1 MIVHPLVEQELDGYL
16 DPNDLAGRLIQ
27 LDSSN
32 KTLIHQ
38 QEEINNLQIIDETEQ
53 NSKSTIEYLTS
64 IVNEIYQMNHVKTS
78 NEKLSLQQSLSI
90 ENKDPLSIVKPTNNQ
105 PVHCKHQRID
115 KVTDLEIMKQGKGF
129 KIGYTDRQ
137 GTDQRV
143 ILTKRIE
150 AGPDIMARDPHVRLP
165 YKGRKILNQVH
176 NSILYTNG
184 YNSIQEDKKFQRILD
199 DIEVSIIGTNPQ
211 HFDEV
216 CYVNSI
222 DIRKTKQK
230 RNL

>member
-150 AGPDIMARDPHVRLP
+150 AGPDIMERDPHIRLP
-165 YKGRKILNQVH
+165 FKGRRLLNQIFTSV
-176 NSILYTNG
+176 LFTNG
-184 YNSIQEDKKFQRILD
+184 YNSLQEDKKFERSD
-199 DIEVSIIGTNPQ
+199 EGIEVPIIGTNPK

-216 CYVNSI
+216 CITIY
-222 DIRKTKQK
+222 RK
-230 RNL
+230 